1 MSTERNLEAVH
12 RLIEVGFS
20 QGDVSV
26 VREVVAADCIEH
38 QRSLKPGAAGT
49 EEAIRTLHEWFSD
62 FELVIEEITAAGDL
76 VWLRNRARGT
86 NSGSIMGHPPTGR
99 SMETD
104 VIDVVRMED
113 GMIVEHWGVP
123 DQLGLLL
130 QLGLMP
136 KREPAAMS

>member
-1 MSTERNLEAVH
+1 MSTERNIEACR
-12 RLIEVGFS
+12 RLIDVGFS
-20 QGDVSV
+20 QGDPSV
-26 VREVVAADCIEH
+26 VRQVVAADCIEH
-38 QRSLKPGAAGT
+38 QRGLGQGPAGT
-49 EEAIRTLHEWFSD
+49 EAAIRTLHEWFAD

-86 NSGSIMGHPPTGR
+86 NTGSIMGHPPTGR

-136 KREPAAMS
+136 RREPAAVA

>member
-1 MSTERNLEAVH
+1 MSTERNLEACR

-20 QGDVSV
+20 RGDVSV
-26 VREVVAADCIEH
+26 VREVVAADGIEH
-38 QRSLKPGAAGT
+38 QRGLKPGAAGT
-49 EEAIRTLHEWFSD
+49 EAAIRTLHEWFSD
-62 FELVIEEITAAGDL
+62 FELVIEEITAVGDL

-104 VIDVVRMED
+104 VFDVVRMQD

-136 KREPAAMS
+136 KREPTAVA